1 MNRKMKKTLLTCALL
16 MVAHATMAQPTWEQ
30 LGGVYYAYPQ
40 RTGTDFRVPDGFEP
54 FYISHYGRHGSRWL
68 TSDSRYEWVVS
79 QFADKRNL
87 TPLGKQVAKR
97 LAKVWRNAKG
107 NGGKL
112 TPLGARQ
119 HSDIARRMAETYPT
133 VFAGRPFV
141 EARSSVSDRCR
152 KSMQAAFYTF
162 LRQLSGVM
170 VHCKSDTADMA
181 WMAYDS
187 PEEKRL
193 TATTRVKADVTPT
206 RFLTALFRD
215 PSKVTDGL
223 TLMSELFTIAT
234 DMQDVELPI
243 TFQDVFTRE
252 EAEAFY
258 WQNNRRMWICNGPSA
273 QNNGI
278 PARSAVSLWQRI
290 EAEADTAIAHGRHGA
305 NLRFGHDTNLYR
317 LLTLLRLSGERCR
330 PAEEVDRMD
339 SVVPMAANLQMIFMR
354 CAATEQVY
362 VAFLHN
368 ERPVYAL
375 GCEAVAA
382 SPYVYA
388 WDSVKAF
395 VHQRMASLERR
406 RVLSEVNTLVGT
418 AQATTRSKGIYGKGS
433 EEHGQTLPAVLVPH
447 GQNFWTPQTR
457 ATEQKCVAPYYYPDS
472 LFQGIRCSHWL
483 VGGCT
488 QDYGS
493 FTITAQGTG
502 PVRLGVEEGSTPF
515 SHSQEQAHPHCYAVE
530 LPKERLRME
539 VTALSHSAL
548 LRITPEVDGE
558 VHIVVRPNSDEREG
572 SVRLDTLRHR
582 LFASN
587 PVHRIY
593 QGWGERAGFAGHLVL
608 AYDDK
613 TVTSGCNDSLAWLT
627 FRGHAGQPIV
637 LSAATSFTSQQ
648 QAERNL
654 LAEAGKID
662 FGGMVEANAALWDE
676 RLAKVEVES
685 RDSAKVRQFYGAL
698 YRSSFLPH
706 EFSDVP
712 DARGQRACPRFA
724 DGRAEQGERQ
734 PMYMDYSMWD
744 VYRAEMPLLLLLDTT
759 LTANMMQSLCRMYRA
774 GGWMPIFP
782 CWNAYTAAMIGDH
795 AAAVLADAVVKG
807 VRGFDW
813 VTAYEGVRKN
823 AFESPADIKTYRD
836 GMGRRAL
843 LSYLRYGYVPLEDS
857 VPDAFHTREQVSRT
871 LEYAYDDYCAA
882 QLAQAVGRG
891 ADAQLLMERS
901 HNWQH
906 VFNPTTRW
914 ADGRHAPRR
923 WQRGGGDFL
932 GNDDLLSRV
941 PFVTEGAVAH
951 YSFYVPHDVRG
962 LMSAMGGRDSLS
974 LRLDRLFALHTTDT
988 TSLSTGRMAYW
999 HGNEPC
1005 HHITYLY
1012 AWTGEPWKTQ
1022 FLVHEILR
1030 TEYLDE
1036 PGGLSGNDDAGQMSA
1051 WQAFGMMG
1059 FYPVCPGTPYYI
1071 LGTPAF
1077 DRLRL
1082 GRFELEAV
1090 DVSDENIYIQSATWN
1105 GQPYDRAYITH
1116 DMLSR
1121 GGRLVLT
1128 MGRRPN
1134 KRWGCSPSALPPDTA
1149 R

>member
-1 MNRKMKKTLLTCALL
+1 MKKTLLTWALL
-16 MVAHATMAQPTWEQ
+16 LVAHIALAQTTWEQ
-30 LGGVYYAYPQ
+30 LGGVYYAYPE
-40 RTGTDFRVPDGFEP
+40 RSGTDFRVPAGFEP

-97 LAKVWRNAKG
+97 LSKVWRNAKG

-119 HSDIARRMAETYPT
+119 HSDIAYRMAEAYPS
-133 VFAGRPFV
+133 VFADWPHI

-152 KSMQAAFYTF
+152 KSMLAVFYTF
-162 LRQLSGVM
+162 LHLPDGFMINCHTDS
-170 VHCKSDTADMA
+170 ADMA
-181 WMAYDS
+181 WIAYNS

-193 TATTRVKADVTPT
+193 TANTRVKADVTPT
-206 RFLTALFRD
+206 RFLEALFKD

-243 TFQDVFTRE
+243 DFQDVFTRK

-258 WQNNRRMWICNGPSA
+258 WQNNRRMWICNGPSP

-278 PARSAVSLWQRI
+278 PARSAYSLWQRI
-290 EAEADTAIAHGRHGA
+290 EADADTAIARGRHGA
-305 NLRFGHDTNLYR
+305 DLRYGHDTNLYH
-317 LLTLLRLSGERCR
+317 LLTLLRLSSEPGR
-330 PAEEVDRMD
+330 PADEVDRMD

-354 CAATEQVY
+354 RMGTKEAY
-362 VAFLHN
+362 VTFLHN
-368 ERPVYAL
+368 ERPVYML
-375 GCEAVAA
+375 GCQATDA
-382 SPYVYA
+382 SPYVYP
-388 WDSVKAF
+388 WETVKAF
-395 VHQRMASLERR
+395 VRERMATLERLR
-406 RVLSEVNTLVGT
+406 LLSEVNTLVGT
-418 AQATTRSKGIYGKGS
+418 DQATTRSKGIYGKGS

-457 ATEQKCVAPYYYPDS
+457 ATELKCVAPYYYPDS
-472 LFQGIRCSHWL
+472 LLQGIRCSHWL

-493 FTITAQGTG
+493 FTITAQGAG
-502 PVRLGVEEGSTPF
+502 PMRLGVEEGATPF
-515 SHSQEQAHPHCYAVE
+515 SHAEEHAHPHCYAVR
-530 LPKERLRME
+530 LPKERLSME
-539 VTALSHSAL
+539 VTALSHAAL

-558 VHIVVRPNSDEREG
+558 VHLLVRPNSDEHEG
-572 SVRLDTLRHR
+572 SVRLDTLHQRVY
-582 LFASN
+582 ASN

-593 QGWGERAGFAGHLVL
+593 QGWGERAGFAGHLAL
-608 AYDDK
+608 AYSDK
-613 TVTSGCNDSLAWLT
+613 VVTSGANDSVVWLT
-627 FRGHAGQPIV
+627 FDGHAGQPIV
-637 LSAATSFTSQQ
+637 LSAATSFTSQAE
-648 QAERNL
+648 AERNRISETGTL
-654 LAEAGKID
+654 D
-662 FGGMVEANAALWDE
+662 FGGMMQANAALWDK
-676 RLAKVEVES
+676 RLVQVDVAS
-685 RDSAKVRQFYGAL
+685 RDSAKVRQFYGSL
-698 YRSSFLPH
+698 YRASFLPR
-706 EFSDVP
+706 EFSDVA
-712 DARGQRACPRFA
+712 DAQGLRPCPRFA
-724 DGRAEQGERQ
+724 DGRAERGERQ
-734 PMYMDYSMWD
+734 AMYMDFSMWD
-744 VYRAEMPLLLLLDTT
+744 IYRAEMPLLLLMDTT

-782 CWNAYTAAMIGDH
+782 CWNSYTAAMIGDH
-795 AAAVLADAVVKG
+795 AAAVLADAAVKG
-807 VRGFDW
+807 VGGFDLQK
-813 VTAYEGVRKN
+813 AYEGVRKN
-823 AFESPADIKTYRD
+823 AFETPADRKTYRD

-843 LSYLRYGYVPLEDS
+843 TSYLRYGYVPLEDS

-871 LEYAYDDYCAA
+871 LEYAYDDFCAA
-882 QLAQAVGRG
+882 QLAKAVGRD
-891 ADAQLLMERS
+891 ADWQQLMARS
-901 HNWQH
+901 HNWRK
-906 VFNPTTRW
+906 VFNPMTRW

-923 WQRGGGDFL
+923 GQRDGGAFL
-932 GNDDLLSRV
+932 DNEDLLSRV

-962 LMSAMGGRDSLS
+962 LMTAMGGRDSLS
-974 LRLDRLFALHTTDT
+974 RRLDRLFALHTSDT
-988 TSLSTGRMAYW
+988 STLSTGRMAYW

-1005 HHITYLY
+1005 HHIAYLY

-1030 TEYLDE
+1030 SEYLDK

-1077 DRLRL
+1077 ERMRL

-1090 DVSDENIYIQSATWN
+1090 GVSDENIYIQSATWN
-1105 GQPYDRAYITH
+1105 GAPYNRSYITH
-1116 DMLSR
+1116 DMITR
-1121 GGRLVLT
+1121 GGHLVLT
-1128 MGRRPN
+1128 MGNRPN
-1134 KRWGCSPSALPPDTA
+1134 KRWGCKPSALPPDTY

>member
-1 MNRKMKKTLLTCALL
+1 MKKTILMWGLLL
-16 MVAHATMAQPTWEQ
+16 VADISMAQPTWEQ

-40 RTGTDFRVPDGFEP
+40 RSGADFRVPDGFEP

-68 TSDSRYEWVVS
+68 TSDSRYEWVIS

-87 TPLGKQVAKR
+87 TPLGRQVAKR

-112 TPLGARQ
+112 TPLGASQ
-119 HSDIARRMAETYPT
+119 HSDIARRMAEAYPS
-133 VFAGRPFV
+133 VFADRPRI

-152 KSMQAAFYTF
+152 KSMQAAFHTF
-162 LRQLSGVM
+162 LRLPGGVT
-170 VHCKSDTADMA
+170 VNCKSDTADMA
-181 WMAYDS
+181 WIAYNS
-187 PEEKRL
+187 PEEQRL
-193 TATTRVKADVTPT
+193 TAATRVKANVTPT
-206 RFLTALFRD
+206 RFLNALFID
-215 PSKVTDGL
+215 PGKVTDGL

-243 TFQDVFTRE
+243 SFRDVFTRE

-273 QNNGI
+273 TNNGI

-290 EAEADTAIAHGRHGA
+290 EADADTALAHGRRGA
-305 NLRFGHDTNLYR
+305 DLRFGHDTNLYR
-317 LLTLLRLSGERCR
+317 LLTLLQLSSQKDR
-330 PAEEVDRMD
+330 PADEVDRMD

-354 CAATEQVY
+354 HADTKAVY
-362 VAFLHN
+362 VTFLHN
-368 ERPVYAL
+368 ERPVYAM
-375 GCEAVAA
+375 GCQPVAA

-388 WDSVKAF
+388 WDSVKTF
-395 VHQRMASLERR
+395 VRQRVASLERLR
-406 RVLSEVNTLVGT
+406 ILSEVNTRVGT

-457 ATEQKCVAPYYYPDS
+457 ATELKCVAPYYYPDS
-472 LFQGIRCSHWL
+472 LLQGIRCSHWL

-493 FTITAQGTG
+493 FTITAQGAG
-502 PVRLGVEEGSTPF
+502 HVRLGVEEGATPF
-515 SHSQEQAHPHCYAVE
+515 THAREQAHPHAYAVD
-530 LPKERLRME
+530 LPKERLRVE
-539 VTALSHSAL
+539 VTALSHAAL
-548 LRITPEVDGE
+548 LRITPEVEGD
-558 VHIVVRPNSDEREG
+558 VHIVVRPNSDEHEA
-572 SVRLDTLRHR
+572 SVRLDTLRR
-582 LFASN
+582 RIFASN

-593 QGWGERAGFAGHLVL
+593 QGWGERAGFAGHLAL
-608 AYDDK
+608 AYTDQL
-613 TVTSGCNDSLAWLT
+613 VASGANDSLAWLT
-627 FRGHAGQPIV
+627 FQGHAGQPIV
-637 LSAATSFTSQQ
+637 LSAATSFTSQDE
-648 QAERNL
+648 AERNRT
-654 LAEAGKID
+654 AETAGLD
-662 FGGMVEANAALWDE
+662 FGGMVRANAALWDE

-685 RDSAKVRQFYGAL
+685 ADSAKVRQFYGAL

-712 DARGQRACPRFA
+712 DAHGLRPCPRFA
-724 DGRAEQGERQ
+724 DGRTEAGERQ

-744 VYRAEMPLLLLLDTT
+744 IYRAEMPLLLLLDTT
-759 LTANMMQSLCRMYRA
+759 LTANLMQSLCRMYRA

-782 CWNAYTAAMIGDH
+782 CWNSYTAAMIGDH
-795 AAAVLADAVVKG
+795 AAAALGDAAVKG
-807 VRGFDW
+807 VRGFDLR
-813 VTAYEGVRKN
+813 TAYEGVRKN
-823 AFESPADIKTYRD
+823 AFETPSDIKTYRD

-843 LSYLRYGYVPLEDS
+843 ASYLRYGYVPLEDS

-882 QLAQAVGRG
+882 QLAGIVGRE
-891 ADAQLLMERS
+891 ADRQQLMARS
-901 HNWQH
+901 HNWAR
-906 VFNPTTRW
+906 VFNPKTRW

-923 WQRGGGDFL
+923 GQRGGGDFL
-932 GNDDLLSRV
+932 GNEDLLSRV

-962 LMSAMGGRDSLS
+962 LMAAMGGRDSLS
-974 LRLDRLFALHTTDT
+974 LRLDRLFALNTSDT
-988 TSLSTGRMAYW
+988 AALSTGRMAYW

-1005 HHITYLY
+1005 HHIAYLY

-1022 FLVHEILR
+1022 FLVHDILH

-1071 LGTPAF
+1071 LGTPTF
-1077 DRLRL
+1077 DRVRL

-1090 DVSDENIYIQSATWN
+1090 GVSDENIYIQSATWN
-1105 GQPYDRAYITH
+1105 GSPYDRSYITH
-1116 DMLSR
+1116 DMITG
-1121 GGRLVLT
+1121 GGRLVLI
-1128 MGRRPN
+1128 MGNRPN
-1134 KRWGCSPSALPPDTA
+1134 RRWASGPSALPPATTH
-1149 R
+1149 

>member
-1 MNRKMKKTLLTCALL
+1 MKKTLWTWVLL
-16 MVAHATMAQPTWEQ
+16 MVAHIAMAQPSWEQ

-40 RTGTDFRVPDGFEP
+40 RSGADFRVPDGFEP
-54 FYISHYGRHGSRWL
+54 FYISHYGRHGSRWV
-68 TSDSRYEWVVS
+68 TSDSRYEWVIS
-79 QFADKRNL
+79 QFTDKRNL
-87 TPLGKQVAKR
+87 TPLGRQVAKR
-97 LAKVWRNAKG
+97 LDKVWRNAKG

-119 HSDIARRMAETYPT
+119 HSDIACRMAEAYPT
-133 VFAGRPFV
+133 VFADKPLI

-152 KSMQAAFYTF
+152 KSMLAAFYTF
-162 LRQLSGVM
+162 LRLPGGVM
-170 VHCKSDTADMA
+170 INCHTDSADMA
-181 WMAYDS
+181 WMAYNS
-187 PEEKRL
+187 PEEQRL

-206 RFLTALFRD
+206 RFLAALFRNPD
-215 PSKVTDGL
+215 KVADGL

-243 TFQDVFTRE
+243 SFQDVFTRE

-258 WQNNRRMWICNGPSA
+258 RQNNRRMWICNGPCDE
-273 QNNGI
+273 NNGV
-278 PARSAVSLWQRI
+278 PARSATHLWRRI
-290 EAEADTAIAHGRHGA
+290 EADADTAIVHGRHGA
-305 NLRFGHDTNLYR
+305 DLRFGHDTNLYH
-317 LLTLLRLSGERCR
+317 LLTLLRLSGDRYR
-330 PAEEVDRMD
+330 PADEVDRMD

-354 CAATEQVY
+354 RKGKADAY

-375 GCEAVAA
+375 GCQSVDA

-388 WDSVKAF
+388 WDTVKAF
-395 VHQRMASLERR
+395 VRQRLASLDRL
-406 RVLSEVNTLVGT
+406 RVLSEINTRVGT
-418 AQATTRSKGIYGKGS
+418 DQANTRSKGIYGKGS

-457 ATEQKCVAPYYYPDS
+457 ATERKCVAPYYYPDS
-472 LFQGIRCSHWL
+472 LLQGIRCSHWL

-493 FTITAQGTG
+493 FTITAQGAG
-502 PVRLGVEEGSTPF
+502 PVRLGVEEGATPF
-515 SHSQEQAHPHCYAVE
+515 THDREQAHPHCYAVD
-530 LPKERLRME
+530 LPRERLRME
-539 VTALSHSAL
+539 ITALSHAAL
-548 LRITPEVDGE
+548 LRVTPEADGD
-558 VHIVVRPNSDEREG
+558 VHIIVRPNSDECEG
-572 SVRLDTLRHR
+572 TVCLDTARR
-582 LFASN
+582 RVFASN

-593 QGWGERAGFAGHLVL
+593 QGWGERAGFAGHLAL
-608 AYDDK
+608 TYADNP
-613 TVTSGCNDSLAWLT
+613 VTSGANDSLVWLT

-637 LSAATSFTSQQ
+637 LAAATSFTSQAE
-648 QAERNL
+648 AERNL
-654 LAEAGKID
+654 LAETSGLD
-662 FGGMVEANAALWDE
+662 FGGMVKANAALWE
-676 RLAKVEVES
+676 KRLAKVEVES
-685 RDSAKVRQFYGAL
+685 ADSAKVRQFYGAL
-698 YRSSFLPH
+698 YRASFLPH
-706 EFSDVP
+706 EFSDVA
-712 DARGQRACPRFA
+712 DARGLRSCPRFA
-724 DGRAEQGERQ
+724 DGRAEAGERQ

-744 VYRAEMPLLLLLDTT
+744 IYRAEMPLLLLLDTT
-759 LTANMMQSLCRMYRA
+759 LTANLMQSLCRMYRA

-782 CWNAYTAAMIGDH
+782 CWNSYTAAMIGDH
-795 AAAVLADAVVKG
+795 AAAVLADAAVKG
-807 VRGFDW
+807 VRGFDLE
-813 VTAYEGVRKN
+813 TAYEGVRKN
-823 AFESPADIKTYRD
+823 AFETPADLKTYRD

-843 LSYLRYGYVPLEDS
+843 RSYLSYGYVPLEDS

-871 LEYAYDDYCAA
+871 LEYAYDDFCAA
-882 QLAQAVGRG
+882 QLAKLVGRQ
-891 ADAQLLMERS
+891 ADAKQLMDRS
-901 HNWQH
+901 RNWLH
-906 VFNPTTRW
+906 VFNPKTRW

-923 WQRGGGDFL
+923 GQRGGAFL
-932 GNDDLLSRV
+932 GNADLLSRV

-962 LMSAMGGRDSLS
+962 LMAAMDGRDSLS
-974 LRLDRLFALHTTDT
+974 LRLDRLFALRASDVGD
-988 TSLSTGRMAYW
+988 LSTGRMAYW

-1005 HHITYLY
+1005 HHIAYLY

-1022 FLVHEILR
+1022 YLVHDILR
-1030 TEYLDE
+1030 TEYRDE

-1077 DRLRL
+1077 AHVRL

-1090 DVSDENIYIQSATWN
+1090 GVSDENIYIQSATWN
-1105 GQPYDRAYITH
+1105 GQPYDHAYITH
-1116 DMLSR
+1116 DMISR

-1134 KRWGCSPSALPPDTA
+1134 KRWGSSPSALPPDTA